1 MLWDTPALDERV
13 TLNMLAGTA
22 IILAGTALT
31 AGLAAIPTARS

>member
-1 MLWDTPALDERV
+1 MLRGMLALDELV

-31 AGLAAIPTARS
+31 AGLAANPTARS